1 MAGIADSRRQL
12 DEVAD
17 ALHSAAIHLLR
28 VAAREDVASGV
39 GPARLSA
46 LSVLVFRG
54 PLTVT
59 ELAAAERVKPPTMT
73 RIVSGLEETG
83 LARKEP
89 GATDR
94 RSVVVTATPR
104 GHEVLQTARARR
116 IRALAARMEDLS
128 RRDVA
133 TLGRAA
139 QLMER
144 IARR

>member
-1 MAGIADSRRQL
+1 MAGIADSGRQL

-54 PLTVT
+54 PLTMT

-73 RIVSGLEETG
+73 RIVSGLEEAA

-89 GATDR
+89 SATDR
-94 RSVVVTATPR
+94 RSVVVTATAR